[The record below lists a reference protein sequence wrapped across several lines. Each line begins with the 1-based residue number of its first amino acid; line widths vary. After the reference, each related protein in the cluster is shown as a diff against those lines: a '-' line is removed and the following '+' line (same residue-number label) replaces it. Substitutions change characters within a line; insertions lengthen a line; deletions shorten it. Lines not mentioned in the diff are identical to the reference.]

1 VSHVSDTPRRDRPL
15 RVLVVDDNEAFRH
28 AIAEVINAEPD
39 MEVVA
44 EAPDGEQALWLA
56 KYLRPARLDLVL
68 MDIEMPRLNGLKATE
83 RMNAALPNLPIVML
97 TVSTLD
103 GNLFDAL
110 RAGAVGYLSKGLASA
125 ALVRALRDFH
135 REDALPMSRVMARKM
150 LAYFQQRSNL
160 PLASAAVSQ
169 LSPRQRDVLELIARG
184 ERDREIAQQL
194 VIAERTVK
202 KHVENILH
210 KLHARNRAEAAARLR
225 EYG

>member
-1 VSHVSDTPRRDRPL
+1 MSHVSDTPRRDHPL

-68 MDIEMPRLNGLKATE
+68 MDIEMPRLDGLKATE

-103 GNLFDAL
+103 GN
-110 RAGAVGYLSKGLASA
+110 
-125 ALVRALRDFH
+125 
-135 REDALPMSRVMARKM
+135 
-150 LAYFQQRSNL
+150 
-160 PLASAAVSQ
+160 
-169 LSPRQRDVLELIARG
+169 
-184 ERDREIAQQL
+184 
-194 VIAERTVK
+194 
-202 KHVENILH
+202 
-210 KLHARNRAEAAARLR
+210 
-225 EYG
+225 